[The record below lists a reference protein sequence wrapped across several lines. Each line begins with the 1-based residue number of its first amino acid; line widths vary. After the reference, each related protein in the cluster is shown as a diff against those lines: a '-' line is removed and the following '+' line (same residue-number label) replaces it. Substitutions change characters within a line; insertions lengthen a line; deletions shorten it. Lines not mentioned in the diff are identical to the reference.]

1 MQTTSLTHKSHFNLS
16 QDSDAPL
23 ESDII
28 PKRPAAKKLKLT
40 KPAPSK
46 SRPKVSYSNPDSRPS
61 ISVCRAHPRPRGGS
75 INRSFIVPDN
85 VVELESDAS
94 SSETETS
101 DSVNDTDVQ
110 MGGMDVEDLRIDMRP
125 QYSYNAKELARSKG
139 KRK

>member
-1 MQTTSLTHKSHFNLS
+1 
-16 QDSDAPL
+16 
-23 ESDII
+23 
-28 PKRPAAKKLKLT
+28 
-40 KPAPSK
+40 
-46 SRPKVSYSNPDSRPS
+46 
-61 ISVCRAHPRPRGGS
+61 
-75 INRSFIVPDN
+75 
-85 VVELESDAS
+85 VELESDAS